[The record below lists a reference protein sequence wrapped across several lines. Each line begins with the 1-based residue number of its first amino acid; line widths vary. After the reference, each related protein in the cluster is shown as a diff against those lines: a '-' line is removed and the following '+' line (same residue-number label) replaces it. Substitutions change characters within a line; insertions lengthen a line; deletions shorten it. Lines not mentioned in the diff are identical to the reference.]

1 MTVTH
6 LAFVVAKPA
15 RGALLG
21 RLLTELAAVAG
32 TEPGC
37 VDFAVHQSTDD
48 PALWFLYSNWQSSE
62 ALRRHLDLGEGAR
75 FAAAVAPLVEQGM
88 DVHSFV
94 RRGGF
99 VPTLAAA

>member
-21 RLLTELAAVAG
+21 RLLIELAAVAG
-32 TEPGC
+32 AEPGC

-48 PALWFLYSNWQSSE
+48 PALWFLCSNWQSAD
-62 ALRRHLDLGEGAR
+62 ALRRHLDAGEGAR
-75 FAAAVAPLVEQGM
+75 FAAAVAPLIEQAM

-94 RRGGF
+94 RRSRF
-99 VPTLAAA
+99 VPTLEAA